1 MTIERESRRSD
12 VYLGDG
18 ISRYLS
24 FGFKVFL
31 PTEIAVVLNENGVE
45 RTLSHGHGCMVSL
58 NAEQDVQPGGTVR
71 LDTPLPIG
79 SKAVVL
85 SNVRPLQQ
93 VDLTNQGGFYPD
105 VLNAVHDRLT
115 ILIQQLM
122 DTQARMPQVP
132 ATNDATGQDL
142 TRQIMELSSSLPE
155 VLRLLNGEE
164 LKKLLNLLKNK
175 PNLGGVELSS
185 AVNSVREDVAAT
197 SKAVKTAYDKAVSA
211 ASSAGEA
218 KDEAAAAKQAAD
230 GKAPASHTHT
240 AAQISDWDTA
250 LAQSVSQAVAGAFPA
265 QKADNGYLKL
275 PNGLILQWGKVASGW
290 PGEGPYTVT
299 FPIAFPNK
307 CVNTQVTMWSDGRKG
322 LVNLDLTIPVGTVRP
337 ASFDALFNGIGF
349 QGATAADFK
358 GFYWFAI
365 GY

>member
-31 PTEIAVVLNENGVE
+31 PTEITVVLNENGVE

-58 NAEQDVQPGGTVR
+58 NANQDVQPGGTVQ
-71 LDTPLPIG
+71 LNAPLPTG

-115 ILIQQLM
+115 MLIQQLM
-122 DTQARMPQVP
+122 ELQERTPQVP
-132 ATNDATGQDL
+132 VTDSIAGKEL
-142 TRQIMELSSSLPE
+142 GRQIVELSRSLPE
-155 VLRLLNGEE
+155 ALRLLTSDEF
-164 LKKLLNLLKNK
+164 KKLLKLIKTN

-197 SKAVKTAYDKAVSA
+197 SKAVKTAYDKAVA
-211 ASSAGEA
+211 AETAAANAGKQA
-218 KDEAAAAKQAAD
+218 EAANELAE
-230 GKAPASHTHT
+230 GKADTNHTHT
-240 AAQISDWDTA
+240 HNQISDWDSA
-250 LAQSVSQAVAGAFPA
+250 LEQTVSQAVVSAMQA

-290 PGEGPYTVT
+290 PGEGFYTVT

-307 CVNTQVTMWSDGRKG
+307 CLNTQVTVWSDGRVG
-322 LVNLDLTIPVGTVRP
+322 SVNLDVTIPVGTVRP
-337 ASFDALFNGIGF
+337 VSFDALFNGIGF
-349 QGATAADFK
+349 QGSTAADFK